1 MQQHILPLSLAL
13 AAVLASP
20 AAMAQHDPSNP
31 TQFDEV
37 VVTATRTPVALID
50 SIAPVQVLDREEIER
65 SQARSLPEL
74 LRGRAG
80 IDLVNQGG
88 AGKLTTMSIRGTESD
103 HVLVL
108 VDGVRMGTA
117 SAGLVMFHDLP
128 VDQIE
133 RIEIVRGPRSSLYGS
148 EALGGVI
155 QIFTRRDRGALTPR
169 FRAGIGSDSL
179 REASAGIGG
188 GNERGWFGIDAAYQR
203 TDGFNSCRGSA
214 ELFAGCFADEPDR
227 DGYRNRSIS
236 ARGGVHLGETL
247 SLEAN
252 LLRAEAENEYDG
264 TIFGGNESDNLQE
277 AMGATLT
284 WTPSDQLQLTM
295 RAGRSRDD
303 SDNYFRDGDAPREFV
318 SMFETRRDSASVQ
331 ADFIPTAGQT
341 VTAGIDWLDDQLDS
355 TTPYDEGSRDNLG
368 VFAGYEGR
376 FGAHRLQASLRHDD
390 NEQFGTHTTG
400 SAGWGITLDSGL
412 RVNAGYATGFRAP
425 SFNELYF
432 PGSSNPDLGPE
443 KSRGVNLG
451 LAQNLG
457 SWRWALDAYQTRIDD
472 MVGYDA
478 GWNLIQADEAR
489 IRGAELSL
497 GARLA
502 EWDLAVQLTHLDPRN
517 RSAGELHDNL
527 LTRRARN
534 TGRVDLDR
542 AFGALG
548 FGVTVNAA
556 GGRYDDAANTVRL
569 GGWSTTDLRFEY
581 AINPDWSLQAR
592 ATNVFDRDYET
603 IAWYNQPGRGYGL
616 SLRWRPAP

>member
-1 MQQHILPLSLAL
+1 MQQHMLPLSIAL

-20 AAMAQHDPSNP
+20 AAMAQHTPSDP
-31 TQFDEV
+31 TQLDEV

-50 SIAPVQVLDREEIER
+50 SIAPVQVLDRDEIER

-128 VDQIE
+128 VDQID

-155 QIFTRRDRGALTPR
+155 QVFTRRDRGALAPR
-169 FRAGIGSDSL
+169 FRAGIGSNSL

-203 TDGFNSCRGSA
+203 TDGINSCRGSA
-214 ELFAGCFADEPDR
+214 DLFAGCFADEPDR

-236 ARGGVHLGETL
+236 ARGGVALGDTL

-264 TIFGGNESDNLQE
+264 TVFGGNESDNLQE
-277 AMGATLT
+277 AVGATLT
-284 WTPSDQLQLTM
+284 WTPSDQLQLTA
-295 RAGRSRDD
+295 RAGRSRDE
-303 SDNYFRDGDAPREFV
+303 SDNYFRDGEAPREFV
-318 SMFETRRDSASVQ
+318 STFDTRRDSASAQ
-331 ADFIPTAGQT
+331 ADFMPTADQT
-341 VTAGIDWLDDQLDS
+341 LTAGIDWLDDHLDS
-355 TTPYDEGSRDNLG
+355 TTAYDVGSRDNLG

-376 FGAHRLQASLRHDD
+376 FGAHRLQTSVRHDD
-390 NEQFGTHTTG
+390 NEQFGGHTTG
-400 SAGWGITLDSGL
+400 SAGWGVTLASGL
-412 RVNAGYATGFRAP
+412 RINAGYATGFRAP

-432 PGSSNPDLGPE
+432 PGSSNPALGPE
-443 KSRGVNLG
+443 KSRGLNLG
-451 LAQNLG
+451 LGQRLDG
-457 SWRWALDAYQTRIDD
+457 WHWALDAYQTRIDD

-478 GWNLIQADEAR
+478 GWNLVQADEAR
-489 IRGAELSL
+489 IRGAELTI
-497 GARLA
+497 GAQVA
-502 EWDLAVQLTHLDPRN
+502 DWDVALQLSHLDPRN
-517 RSAGELHDNL
+517 RSGDANHDHL

-534 TGRVDLDR
+534 TGRLDLDR
-542 AFGALG
+542 AFGALRL
-548 FGVTVNAA
+548 GVTVNAA
-556 GGRYDDAANTVRL
+556 GSRYDDAANTVRL
-569 GGWSTTDLRFEY
+569 GGYSTTDLRLEY
-581 AINPDWSLQAR
+581 AVTPAWTLQAR

-603 IAWYNQPGRGYGL
+603 IAWYNQPGREYGL
-616 SLRWRPAP
+616 SLRYSPAR